1 MANKNNKQDIDV
13 RRANR
18 IKKKRRKKAK
28 KFFIT
33 AFSLIVVCISVFLI
47 TIKVMKPDF
56 DFSKLISQSI
66 SGFIEN
72 EIKNNESDEKTSS
85 TSTPIST
92 TKPMLNYIEAESFKF
107 NTSKQGNYLGNLLG
121 GGKVGT
127 DLTYIYYIVDGR
139 GIYRFNPNTED
150 YALFYSSPD
159 TLGSINLRG
168 DYIYFVNETSNEL
181 CKLQKGKKEARVAAE
196 NVRFAYVYDSNV
208 YFVKTDN
215 SLCTMDVKALTP
227 VTVYRPEDGEL
238 NFVGISLERVFFT
251 VTDSNGTVDYLTIDS
266 YGHRSCSYFMESTY
280 PGEIVSMQIENGFMY
295 YYQLQDNGTYN
306 LCRQKYGSEK
316 NITLLENTAVTQY
329 VIIDSNRL
337 YYSELDDNVF
347 RMKELNMNSDDRKT
361 LLKVSG
367 ADRNNLPSIQ
377 HGWEYDF
384 IIGAG
389 EYSASC
395 IYTSSTNVM
404 SLNDNKNW
412 EY

>member
-1 MANKNNKQDIDV
+1 MANKNTNQDINA

-18 IKKKRRKKAK
+18 IKKKKRKKAK
-28 KFFIT
+28 KIFIT
-33 AFSLIVVCISVFLI
+33 VLSLIIVCISAFLI
-47 TIKVMKPDF
+47 TIKMMKPDL
-56 DFSKLISQSI
+56 DFSKLIPQSI
-66 SGFIEN
+66 TDIAENAIEN
-72 EIKNNESDEKTSS
+72 TENTEKQSS
-85 TSTPIST
+85 ASAPPST
-92 TKPMLNYIEAESFKF
+92 TKPIMDYIEAENFRF
-107 NTSKQGNYLGNLLG
+107 NTSKQGNYLGNLLN

-127 DLTYIYYIVDGR
+127 DLTYIYYIVDGG
-139 GIYRFNPNTED
+139 GIYRFNPNTEE
-150 YALFYSSPD
+150 YALFYSSSD

-181 CKLQKGKKEARVAAE
+181 CKLQKGKKEARVVSD
-196 NVRFAYVYDSNV
+196 NVKFAYVYDSNV

-215 SLCTMDVKALTP
+215 SLCTMDVKELTP
-227 VTVYRPEDGEL
+227 VTVYRPDDGEL
-238 NFVGISLERVFFT
+238 GFVGISLDRVFFT
-251 VTDSNGTVDYLTIDS
+251 VTGSDGTVEYLTIDN
-266 YGHRSCSYFMESTY
+266 YAHNNCSYFRESTY

-306 LCRQKYGSEK
+306 LCRQKYGSDK
-316 NITLLENTAVTQY
+316 IITLSENTAVTQC

-337 YYSELDDNVF
+337 YYSELDDDVF
-347 RMKELNMNSDDRKT
+347 RMKELNMNSGDRKT

-395 IYTSSTNVM
+395 VYTSSSNVM